1 MMKITTSVGVFGPFN
16 NVTILSD
23 RYDADGGHLP
33 FSVIGQGDVAEWD
46 GPLPIPP
53 RWDNLVDGQD
63 AQWSAIKSRRDSL
76 EQAGFPYM
84 GHPIDSDPVSVQR
97 IAIAVQAAQ
106 AAAAAGQPFEIG
118 WRCKDD
124 HTLTLDVAGMMG
136 MAVALATYANGL
148 HLHARTLKD
157 QVSAATTVDELAAI
171 DIESG
176 WPE

>member
-1 MMKITTSVGVFGPFN
+1 MKKIMTASGVFGPYES
-16 NVTILSD
+16 VQTLDD
-23 RYDADGGHLP
+23 RYRCDGADLP
-33 FSVIGQGDVAEWD
+33 FSVVGVGAVSEWD

-53 RWDNLVDGQD
+53 RWENLADGQD

-171 DIESG
+171 DIEAG
-176 WPE
+176 WPT